1 MMSQQEMLKKKAAIQ
16 KRINEKRIDDMQ
28 KTQQNLREK
37 FIQVNDFMKECMRK
51 TERAEEEIVGEE
63 RQQATLKEEIEIIE
77 RDLKGLSSFEE
88 KFKEIVKEFQPYV
101 DVFNEV
107 IQASDFQ
114 SFEDL
119 MSRCDSLCKFLISL
133 IFKNCHLFL
142 PVLAQ
147 VEIAEREQE
156 LIKGIELVRQKMVE
170 STAKAAQRI
179 IELNDE
185 LAELEVSINL
195 IRRNAQKKLLFNS
208 VAIIKHEW
216 RLLSGKRP

>member
-1 MMSQQEMLKKKAAIQ
+1 MPREGLQHEAIENDFQFDDMMSQQEMLKKKAAIQ

-51 TERAEEEIVGEE
+51 TERAEEEIAKEE
-63 RQQATLKEEIEIIE
+63 QQQAILKEEIEIIE

-107 IQASDFQ
+107 IQASEFK

-119 MSRCDSLCKFLISL
+119 MSRCDSLCKD
-133 IFKNCHLFL
+133 L
-142 PVLAQ
+142 P
-147 VEIAEREQE
+147 
-156 LIKGIELVRQKMVE
+156 
-170 STAKAAQRI
+170 
-179 IELNDE
+179 N
-185 LAELEVSINL
+185 
-195 IRRNAQKKLLFNS
+195 
-208 VAIIKHEW
+208 
-216 RLLSGKRP
+216 